1 MCFSG
6 YLRERKHPRSPLL
19 LGNNGFVVPHDVK
32 HYVLAKAFFFLCGAP
47 AASNQAADVGTKHG
61 GRVI

>member
-6 YLRERKHPRSPLL
+6 YLRERKYPRPSLL
-19 LGNNGFVVPHDVK
+19 LGNNRFIVPHDVK
-32 HYVLAKAFFFLCGAP
+32 HDVLAKAVFFLCGALC
-47 AASNQAADVGTKHG
+47 ASNQAADIGTKHG